1 MPRRLRQTQCSSA
14 FMLLIA
20 RCRIPQHARTMSNA
34 ESKDSREGRERS
46 PFFELYDLKVE
57 VIVPPGAQVLCGA
70 RPGDWFELR
79 GEMLYLPPG
88 QGFSIYSLA
97 ALLLLLPAKQRILD
111 PYDWMYSDSDV
122 ACPDPN
128 CPSTFRITRL
138 GKRRFERSATTATPI
153 PTIPK

>member
-1 MPRRLRQTQCSSA
+1 
-14 FMLLIA
+14 
-20 RCRIPQHARTMSNA
+20 MSND
-34 ESKDSREGRERS
+34 ESKNTRDGKEHS

-57 VIVPPGAQVLCGA
+57 VIAPPGAQILCGA

-97 ALLLLLPAKQRILD
+97 ALMLLLPAKQRVLN

-138 GKRRFERSATTATPI
+138 GKRRFERSSTTATPI
-153 PTIPK
+153 PAIPK

>member
-1 MPRRLRQTQCSSA
+1 MQFGVYVIDFAGSNRAACRQMSS
-14 FMLLIA
+14 
-20 RCRIPQHARTMSNA
+20 A
-34 ESKDSREGRERS
+34 ESKDSREGKERS
-46 PFFELYDLKVE
+46 PFFDLYDLRVE
-57 VIVPPGAQVLCGA
+57 VIAPPGAHILCGA

-79 GEMLYLPPG
+79 GEMLHFPPG

-97 ALLLLLPAKQRILD
+97 ALLPLLPAKQRVLD
-111 PYDWMYSDSDV
+111 PHDWMYSDSDV

-153 PTIPK
+153 PSALE